1 MPSSLELTKIKH
13 KTRNGMKN
21 LISYK
26 SSIQE
31 ILHKLQLNFDH
42 EVIFQSQL
50 QEGQT
55 TNALLPT
62 THL

>member
-1 MPSSLELTKIKH
+1 
-13 KTRNGMKN
+13 MKN